1 MEYYFCS
8 ILHEKL
14 KEKIRGNIF
23 TKVIDDVLLVRIDMD
38 DLRFE
43 ITYQDF
49 VNNVMLGYLTSD
61 KVVDEVCKKYRKF
74 LWNRMEKYYFKKEE
88 VQ

>member
-1 MEYYFCS
+1 MEYDFCI

-14 KEKIRGNIF
+14 KDKIRGRVF

-38 DLRFE
+38 DLWFE
-43 ITYQDF
+43 LTYQDF
-49 VNNVMLGYLTSD
+49 VNSVMLGYLTSD

-74 LWNRMEKYYFKKEE
+74 LWNKMENYYFKKEE
-88 VQ
+88 L